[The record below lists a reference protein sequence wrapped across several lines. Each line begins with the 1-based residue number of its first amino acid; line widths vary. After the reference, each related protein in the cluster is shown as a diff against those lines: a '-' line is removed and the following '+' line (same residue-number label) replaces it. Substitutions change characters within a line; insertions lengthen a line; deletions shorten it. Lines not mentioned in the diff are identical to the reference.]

1 MPGFKNEKYSGFGAA
16 LQKSSAKKK
25 LKEEKESKQP
35 EKKKEKK
42 TDWKKYFRLGSG
54 GRSKTSAQE

>member
-1 MPGFKNEKYSGFGAA
+1 MAYTNERFKGFGAA

-25 LKEEKESKQP
+25 LKKAETEQP
-35 EKKKEKK
+35 EDKEKK
-42 TDWKKYFRLGSG
+42 TDWKKWFRLGSG